1 MEVLSEIRKKNC
13 NFAAKLKFMDV
24 WLKDILLESLQM
36 ASPSGSEEQIIEF
49 FAKAVMP
56 YVDEVN
62 CDVNG
67 NCIAHEVRY

>member
-1 MEVLSEIRKKNC
+1 MEVFVWNTKKKC
-13 NFAAKLKFMDV
+13 NFAAKLEFMDV

-49 FAKAVMP
+49 FAKVVMP

-62 CDVNG
+62 CDVNC
-67 NCIAHEVRY
+67 NCIAHK